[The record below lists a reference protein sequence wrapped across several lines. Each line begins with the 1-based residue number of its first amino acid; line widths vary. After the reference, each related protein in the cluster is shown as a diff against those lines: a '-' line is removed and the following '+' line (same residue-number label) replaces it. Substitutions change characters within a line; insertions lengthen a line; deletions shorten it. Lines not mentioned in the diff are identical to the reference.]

1 MVDTTT
7 EGYSLMFKNGVRPV
21 HPGELLR
28 EDFLKALGM
37 SANALPKAL
46 HVPTLRQRRTA
57 TKVQFPLKRSQLPGY
72 AIHKGF
78 HIRMLFSFV
87 AGPPVR
93 HLPLIVNRFWLPADP
108 RSAATRISATV
119 LMMPSPPGAPIRV

>member
-28 EDFLKALGM
+28 EDFLKSLGM

-57 TKVQFPLKRSQLPGY
+57 IKVRVPLKRSQLPGY
-72 AIHKGF
+72 AN
-78 HIRMLFSFV
+78 
-87 AGPPVR
+87 PQ
-93 HLPLIVNRFWLPADP
+93 
-108 RSAATRISATV
+108 
-119 LMMPSPPGAPIRV
+119 RVPYKDAL